1 MLFSVVLNVISA
13 RTPTKSRP
21 ASQPWLV
28 PAGDPW
34 RTGASGGGTTRE
46 TSPPSTRSRCTE
58 PRRSPGRRSAAS
70 WPGATRGT
78 RPSCGPCRGR
88 RPKALGA
95 RHFVIKSKSSK
106 GTHIQLLTVNV
117 TPLSRLERQPGCF
130 KVRWRRVEV
139 LELNHEAVQLCRKYH
154 LILNYFLAILSNYYL
169 CPSLG
174 VARKIDRVNRSPPS
188 ALNELGLFTG

>member
-1 MLFSVVLNVISA
+1 MLFFVVLNVISA

-95 RHFVIKSKSSK
+95 RHFVIKSKSFK
-106 GTHIQLLTVNV
+106 GTHIKNHRKCYTSLSTRTTAWLLQ
-117 TPLSRLERQPGCF
+117 SS
-130 KVRWRRVEV
+130 
-139 LELNHEAVQLCRKYH
+139 
-154 LILNYFLAILSNYYL
+154 LAS
-169 CPSLG
+169 C
-174 VARKIDRVNRSPPS
+174 RSPRAQS
-188 ALNELGLFTG
+188 

>member
-95 RHFVIKSKSSK
+95 RHFVIKSKSFK
-106 GTHIQLLTVNV
+106 GTYIQLPTVNV

-139 LELNHEAVQLCRKYH
+139 LELNHKAVQLCQKYH
-154 LILNYFLAILSNYYL
+154 LI
-169 CPSLG
+169 
-174 VARKIDRVNRSPPS
+174 
-188 ALNELGLFTG
+188 